1 LQTLIPPV
9 TAALWG
15 LLVSGCGDTN
25 KDDATLPRTKSDASA
40 RENPPNNN
48 SSKQAHVNPFTS
60 GNTTTP
66 EGNETRPNG
75 NPAAGPTDNR
85 IIELAHDLT
94 RDSQGNVIVLDLR
107 QAKITDR
114 DLPGLA
120 AFPNLKFL
128 YLYDTRISD
137 VASVHLRN
145 LSNLAVLDL
154 TATDITTQGLAKL
167 REALPDCNIVH

>member
-1 LQTLIPPV
+1 
-9 TAALWG
+9 
-15 LLVSGCGDTN
+15 VSGCGDTKKN
-25 KDDATLPRTKSDASA
+25 DAALPQTNPDASTE
-40 RENPPNNN
+40 ENSPNNN
-48 SSKQAHVNPFTS
+48 SSQQANVNPFTP
-60 GNTTTP
+60 GNATAP
-66 EGNETRPNG
+66 EGNDTRPNG
-75 NPAAGPTDNR
+75 TPPASPIDNR
-85 IIELAHDLT
+85 IIELAHEVT